1 MIAIET
7 RLPGDR
13 ALPQEEASKD
23 ARATQLPRE
32 GEPATPAWARIPRGW
47 IILALFAL
55 AWLGVYLI
63 WNGARLLFHI

>member
-1 MIAIET
+1 M
-7 RLPGDR
+7 RVPRSFR
-13 ALPQEEASKD
+13 AKAS
-23 ARATQLPRE
+23 P
-32 GEPATPAWARIPRGW
+32 TPAWARIPRGW

>member
-1 MIAIET
+1 M
-7 RLPGDR
+7 

-23 ARATQLPRE
+23 AQADRLQHE
-32 GEPATPAWARIPRGW
+32 GDPAAPAWARIPRGW

-55 AWLGVYLI
+55 AWVGVYLI